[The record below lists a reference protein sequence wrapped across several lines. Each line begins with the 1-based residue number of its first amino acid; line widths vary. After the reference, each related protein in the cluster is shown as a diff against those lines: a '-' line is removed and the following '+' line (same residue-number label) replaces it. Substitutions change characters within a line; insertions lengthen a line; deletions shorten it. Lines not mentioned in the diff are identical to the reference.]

1 MAYEIPGKVAALQ
14 VAIGHVLDRRRQRG
28 ALWSAC
34 VTGLEG
40 GTGTGTKASGRERTR
55 ERGLQ
60 RQGRPAAKEAPVRHS
75 RRS

>member
-1 MAYEIPGKVAALQ
+1 MVYEIPGKVAALR
-14 VAIGHVLDRRRQRG
+14 VTVGHVLDRRRQRG

-40 GTGTGTKASGRERTR
+40 GTGTKASGRERTR
-55 ERGLQ
+55 ERELQ